1 MGLLGLDAVWVIL
14 QRSRAYLGGVRNL
27 RTSGGRGISFMEK
40 GMKENRAQGRV
51 LGAVKKEQGRCI
63 AGKET

>member
-1 MGLLGLDAVWVIL
+1 
-14 QRSRAYLGGVRNL
+14 
-27 RTSGGRGISFMEK
+27 MEK